1 MEVEEFEKRAK
12 SIVEVELK
20 KITTMV
26 KKISDKNAKEQAKL
40 LGLST
45 IDEDIK
51 SNPLAFNVLKNFVA
65 NMILEQ
71 VEGKSG
77 KINYERIIS
86 EIVNHIMTFCI
97 GYKAASLRPTKRHQK
112 DKEYLKAPQTT
123 KVTNAPKLR
132 NQVFELRV
140 MKQFIDYYLLLIF

>member
-1 MEVEEFEKRAK
+1 MEIEEFEERAK

-26 KKISDKNAKEQAKL
+26 KKIPDKNAKKQATL

-45 IDEDIK
+45 IYVDIK
-51 SNPLAFNVLKNFVA
+51 RNPLAFNVLKNFVA
-65 NMILEQ
+65 NLILEQ
-71 VEGKSG
+71 VERKSE

-97 GYKAASLRPTKRHQK
+97 GYKAASLKPTRKASKR
-112 DKEYLKAPQTT
+112 
-123 KVTNAPKLR
+123 
-132 NQVFELRV
+132 
-140 MKQFIDYYLLLIF
+140 

>member
-1 MEVEEFEKRAK
+1 MEVEEFEERAK

-20 KITTMV
+20 KIRSIV
-26 KKISDKNAKEQAKL
+26 KKIPGNNAKKQAKL

-51 SNPLAFNVLKNFVA
+51 SNPHAFNVLKNFVA

-86 EIVNHIMTFCI
+86 EIVNHIMTFCNRLQ
-97 GYKAASLRPTKRHQK
+97 SRFT
-112 DKEYLKAPQTT
+112 QTYEKGIKKIRDT
-123 KVTNAPKLR
+123 EGSA
-132 NQVFELRV
+132 
-140 MKQFIDYYLLLIF
+140 DY

>member
-1 MEVEEFEKRAK
+1 MEVEEFEERTK

-26 KKISDKNAKEQAKL
+26 KKIPDKNAKKQATL

-45 IDEDIK
+45 IDVDIK
-51 SNPLAFNVLKNFVA
+51 RNPLAFNVLKNFVA
-65 NMILEQ
+65 NLILEQ
-71 VEGKSG
+71 VEGRSE

-97 GYKAASLRPTKRHQK
+97 GYKAASLKP
-112 DKEYLKAPQTT
+112 DKKTS
-123 KVTNAPKLR
+123 NR
-132 NQVFELRV
+132 
-140 MKQFIDYYLLLIF
+140 

>member
-1 MEVEEFEKRAK
+1 MEVEEFEERTK

-26 KKISDKNAKEQAKL
+26 KKIPDKNAKKQATL

-45 IDEDIK
+45 IDVDIK
-51 SNPLAFNVLKNFVA
+51 TNPLAFNVLKNFVA
-65 NMILEQ
+65 NLIIEQ
-71 VEGKSG
+71 VEGKSE

-97 GYKAASLRPTKRHQK
+97 GYKAASLKP
-112 DKEYLKAPQTT
+112 DKKTS
-123 KVTNAPKLR
+123 NR
-132 NQVFELRV
+132 
-140 MKQFIDYYLLLIF
+140 

>member
-1 MEVEEFEKRAK
+1 MEVEEFEERTK

-26 KKISDKNAKEQAKL
+26 KKIPDKNAKKQATL

-45 IDEDIK
+45 IDVDIK
-51 SNPLAFNVLKNFVA
+51 RNPLAFNVLKNFVA
-65 NMILEQ
+65 NLILEQ
-71 VEGKSG
+71 VEGKSE

-97 GYKAASLRPTKRHQK
+97 GYKAASLKP
-112 DKEYLKAPQTT
+112 DKKAS
-123 KVTNAPKLR
+123 NR
-132 NQVFELRV
+132 
-140 MKQFIDYYLLLIF
+140 

>member
-26 KKISDKNAKEQAKL
+26 KKITEKNAKEQAKL

-45 IDEDIK
+45 IDVDIK
-51 SNPLAFNVLKNFVA
+51 RNPLAFNVLKNFVA
-65 NMILEQ
+65 NLILEQ
-71 VEGKSG
+71 VEGKSE

-97 GYKAASLRPTKRHQK
+97 GYKAASLKPNKKTSKR
-112 DKEYLKAPQTT
+112 
-123 KVTNAPKLR
+123 
-132 NQVFELRV
+132 
-140 MKQFIDYYLLLIF
+140 